1 MDFHLPELGEGVYEA
16 ELVEWRIKPGDTVKR
31 GEELAEVVTDKASMS
46 LPSPFY
52 GKVTELRA
60 EPGDMLKIGEVVL
73 TYEAQARGA
82 ETAGNAKASKRKDAE
97 SEEENA
103 RTGEKIAGRKKT
115 GKKEQATARVAPVRH
130 GDSASNS
137 SGGAAVRATASPT
150 VRRMARQLGIDLTTV
165 PGSGPGGR
173 VLIEDVTGLL
183 QRSDGHARR
192 SAPQPA
198 ADYGSPGTRR
208 KLIGVRRLIAEHM
221 VHSKRTVPHY
231 SYVDECD
238 VTELV
243 RLRASLKETFAKSGV
258 KLTFLPFF
266 VKAVVA
272 ALQEVPIVNASLDD
286 TSGEI
291 SLHDRYDIGIAAATP
306 QGLLVPV
313 VREADRKDL
322 TTIAREIEA
331 LSQAARDGKARREDL
346 QGSTFTITSIGG
358 IGGLIST
365 PVINHPEAAILGIG
379 RVVKRPVYDAAG
391 VLRPA
396 DIVYLSFSFD
406 HRILDGAIGAAFGNA
421 VIRQLQNPAGLLVA
435 ERLVSR

>member
-1 MDFHLPELGEGVYEA
+1 
-16 ELVEWRIKPGDTVKR
+16 
-31 GEELAEVVTDKASMS
+31 
-46 LPSPFY
+46 
-52 GKVTELRA
+52 
-60 EPGDMLKIGEVVL
+60 
-73 TYEAQARGA
+73 
-82 ETAGNAKASKRKDAE
+82 
-97 SEEENA
+97 
-103 RTGEKIAGRKKT
+103 
-115 GKKEQATARVAPVRH
+115 
-130 GDSASNS
+130 
-137 SGGAAVRATASPT
+137 
-150 VRRMARQLGIDLTTV
+150 
-165 PGSGPGGR
+165 
-173 VLIEDVTGLL
+173 VLIEDMTGLL
-183 QRSDGHARR
+183 QRSDGQARR

-198 ADYGSPGTRR
+198 ADYGAPGTRR

-272 ALQEVPIVNASLDD
+272 ALQDVPIVNASLDD
-286 TSGEI
+286 ASGEI
-291 SLHDRYDIGIAAATP
+291 SLHDRYDIGIAVATP

-421 VIRQLQNPAGLLVA
+421 VIRQLQNPAGLLV
-435 ERLVSR
+435 ELGR